1 MGGQVYH
8 CPPTFMRTPKYT
20 EKNQSQSAFLL
31 CSKPQILSGQ
41 IQYAAT
47 KFLTLQR
54 HFLPRACAIHAIECG
69 EIDQPEKSE
78 EKNETKQKLAHIEVY
93 PLDGV

>member
-1 MGGQVYH
+1 
-8 CPPTFMRTPKYT
+8 MR
-20 EKNQSQSAFLL
+20 EFLL

-54 HFLPRACAIHAIECG
+54 HFLPRACAIHAIEG
-69 EIDQPEKSE
+69 DGIDHPKQAREKKRKKAKIGAYRESIRSMVSECLTRQPVTSLH
-78 EKNETKQKLAHIEVY
+78 TTY
-93 PLDGV
+93 

>member
-1 MGGQVYH
+1 
-8 CPPTFMRTPKYT
+8 MR
-20 EKNQSQSAFLL
+20 EFLL

-41 IQYAAT
+41 IQYATT

-54 HFLPRACAIHAIECG
+54 HFLPRACAIHAIEG
-69 EIDQPEKSE
+69 DDIDHPKKSE
-78 EKNETKQKLAHIEVY
+78 KKNETKQKLAHIEVY

>member
-1 MGGQVYH
+1 MSH
-8 CPPTFMRTPKYT
+8 KKCT

-54 HFLPRACAIHAIECG
+54 HFLPRAYAILAIEG
-69 EIDQPEKSE
+69 DGIDHPKKSE
-78 EKNETKQKLAHIEVY
+78 EKNEKKQKLAHIEVY